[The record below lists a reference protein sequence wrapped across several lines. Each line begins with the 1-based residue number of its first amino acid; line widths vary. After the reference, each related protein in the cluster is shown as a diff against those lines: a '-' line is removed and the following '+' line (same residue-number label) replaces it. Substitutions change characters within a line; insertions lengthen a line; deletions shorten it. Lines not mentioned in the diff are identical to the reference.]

1 MLTWTLVVPSIMLD
15 LQYRMHP
22 SLSRFPSSEFYNYSL
37 LDGTVNGAGEV
48 SPQLLPPSSSHL
60 AADPETG
67 YRPSM
72 IFLDHAGNEEMKDR
86 SRVNKNEARIVC
98 AVIEDL
104 LMHNPVG
111 RGARVDCWLLNG
123 ADRR

>member
-1 MLTWTLVVPSIMLD
+1 MLD

-37 LDGTVNGAGEV
+37 FDGTVAG
-48 SPQLLPPSSSHL
+48 QLPPPSSSHL
-60 AADPETG
+60 KMDPETG

-86 SRVNKNEARIVC
+86 SRVNRNEARIVC

-104 LMHNPVG
+104 LMHNPVS
-111 RGARVDCWLLNG
+111 D
-123 ADRR
+123 